1 MSSSTGMPPAPAGV
15 GGGAAAATRALDG
28 LDSFE
33 AALRN
38 GTRARREK
46 EEARVADLRSSIL
59 TVEQRLSEEAE
70 RHVEAAR
77 ALQAWAEA
85 QVDGVRVRL
94 EEQLSAASADAA
106 ARTAALVA
114 RVDALEARFEA
125 DRAATLAIVETRNK
139 DLVERLQAFHAAF
152 EAERAARL
160 AREAALLQRLGTA
173 EHEASA
179 AWEAERAEREQVR
192 PPPPSSPF
200 FSRAAPPRARAF
212 TPLPQR
218 ARPQVYMT
226 AKRRIEEAIAARE
239 KADGKFQ
246 SATLCELAA
255 IKSGIASEAA
265 ARAAEDDHLAA
276 TLAAYVQ
283 KLQGSLALLNTEDT
297 AF

>member
-1 MSSSTGMPPAPAGV
+1 
-15 GGGAAAATRALDG
+15 LDG
-28 LDSFE
+28 FE

-46 EEARVADLRSSIL
+46 EEARVAELRSSIL

-94 EEQLSAASADAA
+94 EEQLARASADAA
-106 ARTAALVA
+106 ARTAALNA

-125 DRAATLAIVETRNK
+125 DRVATLAIVEARNK

-152 EAERAARL
+152 EAERSARL

-173 EHEASA
+173 EHEASQ

-192 PPPPSSPF
+192 GSPPHPPPTHTI
-200 FSRAAPPRARAF
+200 ARALRRP
-212 TPLPQR
+212 PLTRGKANPSF
-218 ARPQVYMT
+218 PTQVYMT

-255 IKSGIASEAA
+255 IKSGISAEAA

-297 AF
+297 TF